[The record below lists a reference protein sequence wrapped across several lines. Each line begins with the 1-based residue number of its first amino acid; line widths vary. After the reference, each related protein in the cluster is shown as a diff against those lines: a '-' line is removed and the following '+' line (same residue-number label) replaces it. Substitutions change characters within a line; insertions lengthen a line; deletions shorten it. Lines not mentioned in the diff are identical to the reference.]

1 MSAPSRHYP
10 SLLSPDIRERLAAL
24 GIDAEDS
31 TSAWLEA
38 IRDGRFPLAGLRRA
52 PLERRSRLVGTSG
65 SPGARMVPIPIP
77 LAVVLPERAQTVR

>member
-1 MSAPSRHYP
+1 LAGMSAPSRHYP

-31 TSAWLEA
+31 TASWLEA
-38 IRDGRFPLAGLRRA
+38 IRDGRFPLSALSLRTV
-52 PLERRSRLVGTSG
+52 RRESRVVGSSQ

-77 LAVVLPERAQTVR
+77 LAVVLPDG